1 MGKYTT
7 LGTGV
12 VKTGKIIKDYFD
24 ESVETFGDVK
34 NYVEDLISK
43 GIIFKGSDLEKMS
56 PEDLMAAK
64 AQRDRI
70 LLETQTNKP
79 LTIKLADK
87 QPEEVDIFAHDIVQ
101 DTPEPT
107 FNLTDATVTTKKPK
121 LEIPSDKELERFSTE
136 LKENALKFDQ
146 ERLNSIPNE
155 VLDDL
160 MNMPIESNS
169 RLDRSA
175 GVYRGFNPRNEKH
188 LYPLSYEIPESMLKA
203 IDEGR
208 MPLPKRYDSDR
219 YNLPYLQQVINRI
232 AQTEDGPA
240 YTINLLLDDLS
251 NKSISVFTTSKK
263 NKFFNEDMVDQK
275 TILDAYTNF
284 KIRKETALK
293 KEINPAFDFS
303 STIYND
309 RGVVDINTFDNYIQL
324 KNKYRKELQQGTMDA
339 EFDPENIS
347 SSLNKYPY
355 LDEMLKEPGPI
366 TPKFTILEAPVD
378 PNKFIK
384 ESKVRNEYYEPFM
397 YSKQEEAAYEKY
409 KTLIKGLQRGHEL
422 MRERRIQIFNQFG
435 KDNRI
440 LNHVKYPR
448 FFTNIQRNGAHK
460 ILEKHLFANRN
471 RFRELKSDIEKMQW
485 LPESAKQSMR
495 DEQKQILAT
504 LKNISHDMKE
514 LGVETQ
520 VIRDNGKGFVKY
532 GKGFKNPEQLIK
544 SINEEQNL
552 KFLTSKMSRS
562 VSRDTVEGP
571 VGIIE
576 DRFFFP
582 EGYKDGGFASLEEV
596 LEY

>member
-1 MGKYTT
+1 MGKVQVGKE
-7 LGTGV
+7 LLTGA

-24 ESVETFGDVK
+24 EGVETLGDVK
-34 NYVEDLISK
+34 DYVEDLISK

-64 AQRDRI
+64 AQRERI
-70 LLETQTNKP
+70 LLETETNKP
-79 LTIKLADK
+79 LNIQLAK
-87 QPEEVDIFAHDIVQ
+87 KEPIEEVDIFADDIVQ
-101 DTPEPT
+101 DTPEPM
-107 FNLTDATVTTKKPK
+107 FNVQEGEVTPTIKFSK
-121 LEIPSDKELERFSTE
+121 LVEENRIQADKFY
-136 LKENALKFDQ
+136 Q
-146 ERLNSIPNE
+146 ERLDTFPNE

-160 MNMPIESNS
+160 VNMPIESKS
-169 RLDRSA
+169 RLNRSE
-175 GVYRGFNPRNEKH
+175 GMYYSFDPRNEKH

-208 MPLPKRYDSDR
+208 MPLPERYDSDR
-219 YNLPYLQQVINRI
+219 YNLPYLQQVIYRI
-232 AQTEDGPA
+232 AETEDGPA
-240 YTINLLLDDLS
+240 YTIRLLLDDLS
-251 NKSISVFTTSKK
+251 RQSMGISGASKK
-263 NKFFNEDMVDQK
+263 NKFFNEDMMDQK

-284 KIRKETALK
+284 KIRKETALT
-293 KEINPAFDFS
+293 KEVNPAFDFS

-309 RGVVDINTFDNYIQL
+309 QGLVDTNTFDEYVKL
-324 KNKYRKELQQGTMDA
+324 KNKYRKELQQGNMDT
-339 EFDPENIS
+339 EFDPENIG

-355 LDEMLKEPGPI
+355 LDEMIKEPGPV
-366 TPKFTILEAPVD
+366 TPNFTIIEAPID

-397 YSKQEEAAYEKY
+397 YTKQEEAAFEKY

-422 MRERRIQIFNQFG
+422 MTARRLEIFNQFG
-435 KDNRI
+435 KDNRV

-448 FFTNIQRNGAHK
+448 FFTNIQRNGVHK

-471 RFRELKSDIEKMQW
+471 KFRELKSDIEKMPY
-485 LPESAKQSMR
+485 LPDSAKQAMR

-504 LKNISHDMKE
+504 LKDISHDMKE

-532 GKGFKNPEQLIK
+532 GKGFKDPEQLIK

-552 KFLTSKMSRS
+552 KFLNSKMSRS
-562 VSRDTVEGP
+562 VSKDTVSGAAGM
-571 VGIIE
+571 VE
-576 DRFFFP
+576 DRFFLP
-582 EGYKDGGFASLEEV
+582 VGYEDGGFASLQEV